1 MNRRRFLSVAGALL
15 ALASRHP
22 AAAADASALDQPD
35 TGVYGQAAGLVSERI
50 YEAAKPRLL
59 QVRSVLA
66 SADRQ
71 SLIGSAFM
79 VSADGLAITNYHVV
93 SQFALE
99 PETYRLEYT
108 AADGRKGGL
117 QLLAVDV
124 ADDLA
129 VIKVDRPAPEFFQF
143 DPQALAGVLTKG
155 QRLYAMG
162 NPLDLGFTI
171 VDGTNNGL
179 VERSYQQ
186 RIHFTGA
193 INPGMSGG
201 PAVTEDGRIVGINV
215 SKELGNDLV
224 SFLVPGQFAAA
235 LLKRAAEDPVP
246 PPESFQAEIGRQ
258 LYAWQ
263 DGLYRAIAE
272 AGFREVDSG
281 PYQAPESN
289 APWFTC
295 WAATNENDVP
305 KPRAL
310 DSRTGCNTSTALFVA
325 NDLTTGLMLVSHAYL
340 KSVDLNPFQFATF
353 AAITHPAAGIGAYRR
368 KWQAAQACHEDFV
381 QAEPA
386 TAHPAVRVV
395 WCARPYRKF
404 DGLYDVL
411 VQAMTQDRA
420 EEALV
425 SRLNLQAISYEN
437 ALGLTRRFLDGIRW
451 KP

>member
-1 MNRRRFLSVAGALL
+1 MSSRLFLSIAGSLL
-15 ALASRHP
+15 AVAIYDP
-22 AAAADASALDQPD
+22 ATAQTPAPDQAPSL
-35 TGVYGQAAGLVSERI
+35 TSERI
-50 YEAAKPRLL
+50 YNAAKPRLL

-71 SLIGSAFM
+71 SSIGSAFM

-99 PETYRLEYT
+99 PETYRLEYI
-108 AADGRKGGL
+108 AADGRKGVL

-129 VIKVDRPAPEFFQF
+129 VVKVDRPAPEFFQF

-215 SKELGNDLV
+215 AKELGNDLV

-235 LLKRAAEDPVP
+235 LLKKAADGPVP

-263 DGLYRAIAE
+263 DGMYHAIAE

-281 PYQAPESN
+281 PYLAPESN

-295 WAATNENDVP
+295 WAGTNENDVP
-305 KPRAL
+305 KPRAV

-325 NDLTTGLMLVSHAYL
+325 NDLTTGLMLVSHAHL

-353 AAITHPAAGIGAYRR
+353 AATTHPAVGIGAYHR
-368 KWQAAQACHEDFV
+368 KWQAAQECHEDFV
-381 QAEPA
+381 QADPA
-386 TAHPAVRVV
+386 AAHPAVRVV

-411 VQAMTQDRA
+411 VQAMTQDRTG
-420 EEALV
+420 EALI
-425 SRLNLQAISYEN
+425 SRLNLQAISYDN
-437 ALGLTRRFLDGIRW
+437 ALGLTQRFLDGIRW

>member
-1 MNRRRFLSVAGALL
+1 MNRRISLSLAGSLL
-15 ALASRHP
+15 ALGLGRP
-22 AAAADASALDQPD
+22 ALAQQPAPDQ
-35 TGVYGQAAGLVSERI
+35 GAGLVSGGLVSERI
-50 YEAAKPRLL
+50 YDAARPRLL

-71 SLIGSAFM
+71 SELGSAFL

-99 PETYRLEYT
+99 PDTYRLEYV
-108 AADGRKGGL
+108 AADGRKGAL
-117 QLLAVDV
+117 KLLAVDV

-129 VIKVDRPAPEFFQF
+129 VVRVDQPSPSFFQF
-143 DPQALAGVLTKG
+143 DDAAVAGVLPKG

-186 RIHFTGA
+186 RIHYSGA

-215 SKELGNDLV
+215 AKKQGSDLV
-224 SFLVPGQFAAA
+224 SFLVPAQFAAA
-235 LLKRAAEDPVP
+235 LLKRATDA
-246 PPESFQAEIGRQ
+246 PEATPASFRAEIGRQ

-263 DGLYRAIAE
+263 DGMYHAIAE
-272 AGFREVDSG
+272 AGFRDVDSG
-281 PYQAPESN
+281 PYRAPEAS

-295 WAATNENDVP
+295 WARTNANDVP
-305 KPRAL
+305 KPRAT
-310 DSRTGCNTSTALFVA
+310 DNTTGCNTSTALFVA
-325 NDLTTGLMLVSHAYL
+325 NDLTTGLVLMSHAHL
-340 KSVDLNPFQFATF
+340 KSIDLNAFQFASF
-353 AAITHPAAGIGAYRR
+353 ASVTHPAVGIGPFHR
-368 KWQAAQACHEDFV
+368 KWQAAQACREEFV
-381 QAEPA
+381 QVPPA
-386 TAHPAVRVV
+386 TEHPPVRVV
-395 WCARPYRKF
+395 WCARPYRSF

-411 VQAMTQDRA
+411 VQAMTQDRTN
-420 EEALV
+420 EALV
-425 SRLNLQAISYEN
+425 SRMNLQAISYDN
-437 ALGLTRRFLDGIRW
+437 ALDLTRRFLDGIRW

>member
-1 MNRRRFLSVAGALL
+1 MTRRIFLWTAAALL
-15 ALASRHP
+15 ALDAPHP
-22 AAAADASALDQPD
+22 ALADTPGPD
-35 TGVYGQAAGLVSERI
+35 QAAGVVSERI
-50 YEAAKPRLL
+50 YDAARPRLL

-66 SADRQ
+66 SADKQ
-71 SLIGSAFM
+71 SEIGSAFL

-108 AADGRKGGL
+108 AADGRKGAL
-117 QLLAVDV
+117 KLLAVDV

-129 VIKVDRPAPEFFQF
+129 VVRVDQPSAEFFQF
-143 DPQALAGVLTKG
+143 DAAAVSGVLPKG

-186 RIHFTGA
+186 RIHFSGA

-201 PAVTEDGRIVGINV
+201 PAVTEDGRVVGINV
-215 SKELGNDLV
+215 AKQLGQDLV
-224 SFLVPGQFAAA
+224 SFLVPAQFASA
-235 LLKRAAEDPVP
+235 LLARAAGT
-246 PPESFQAEIGRQ
+246 PEPTPGSFKAEIGRQ

-263 DGLYRAIAE
+263 DGMYHAIAE
-272 AGFREVDSG
+272 AGFRDVDSG
-281 PYQAPESN
+281 PYRAPEAS

-295 WAATNENDVP
+295 WARTNENEVP
-305 KPRAL
+305 KPRAA
-310 DSRTGCNTSTALFVA
+310 DNTTGCNTSTALFVA
-325 NDLTTGLMLVSHAYL
+325 NDLTTGLVLMSHAHL
-340 KSVDLNPFQFATF
+340 KSIDLNPFQFATF
-353 AAITHPAAGIGAYRR
+353 ASQTHPAVGIGTFHR

-381 QAEPA
+381 QAAPA
-386 TAHPAVRVV
+386 AEHPAVRVV
-395 WCARPYRKF
+395 WCARPYKTF

-411 VQAMTQDRA
+411 VQAMTQDRDD
-420 EEALV
+420 EALV
-425 SRLNLQAISYEN
+425 SRMNLQAISYDN
-437 ALGLTRRFLDGIRW
+437 AMDLTRRFLAGIRW

>member
-1 MNRRRFLSVAGALL
+1 MNRGIFLSVAGSLL
-15 ALASRHP
+15 ALASQGP
-22 AAAADASALDQPD
+22 ARAADAPPSDQPD
-35 TGVYGQAAGLVSERI
+35 VRASSQAAGLVSERI
-50 YEAAKPRLL
+50 YDAAKPRLL

-71 SLIGSAFM
+71 SSIGSGFM

-108 AADGRKGGL
+108 AADGRKGLL

-129 VIKVDRPAPEFFQF
+129 VVRVDRPAPEFFSF
-143 DPQALAGVLTKG
+143 DPQAVAGVLTKG

-186 RIHFTGA
+186 RIHFSGA

-215 SKELGNDLV
+215 AKQLGSDLV
-224 SFLVPGQFAAA
+224 SFLVPAQFADA
-235 LLKRAAEDPVP
+235 LLKKAADGPAPVP
-246 PPESFQAEIGRQ
+246 DSFQAEVGRQ

-263 DGLYRAIAE
+263 DGMYRAIAD
-272 AGFREVDSG
+272 AGFRDVDSG
-281 PYQAPESN
+281 PYRAPEPI

-295 WAATNENDVP
+295 WARTNENEVP
-305 KPRAL
+305 KPRAT
-310 DSRTGCNTSTALFVA
+310 DNTTGCNTSTALFVA
-325 NDLTTGLMLVSHAYL
+325 NDLTTGLVLVSHAHL

-353 AAITHPAAGIGAYRR
+353 ASTIHPAVGIGAFHR

-386 TAHPAVRVV
+386 ADRPAVRVV
-395 WCARPYRKF
+395 WCARPYRTF

-411 VQAMTQDRA
+411 VQAMTQDRSG
-420 EEALV
+420 EALV
-425 SRLNLQAISYEN
+425 SRMNLQAISYDN
-437 ALGLTRRFLDGIRW
+437 ALGLTRRFLDGIRG